1 MSTDAPEG
9 LASLLAGLEADHDA
23 RVLAARD
30 TGSRAWNL
38 AGPASDYDATALF
51 VQRPAAYA
59 RLGGPVETV
68 ERAADE
74 VELTAWNVRRFGELL
89 VDSNPSAL
97 EFCHSPRIY
106 RAYGPLS
113 ALVDDVGEQF
123 DPMAVYHHYRSLA
136 TRQYRKYLQ
145 RRLLDDGEPV
155 GVVVEER
162 DDDYLVG
169 PADGVGD
176 GTEGPRGDTDGTDA
190 DAAALRRVPKGR
202 YREATTDRTVKRAL
216 YVVRG
221 VLYAEYVRDTHRF
234 PPLDFGSFLD
244 IAAGEAS
251 ERARSDGPAD
261 ETGAG
266 PNPFTPD
273 PALVATARDLARR
286 KRAGEG
292 DAVVGDPVGAAA
304 LPPERIDASVHAVR
318 GIPRDRVNA
327 FVTRSLADA
336 PDRR

>member
-1 MSTDAPEG
+1 
-9 LASLLAGLEADHDA
+9 
-23 RVLAARD
+23 
-30 TGSRAWNL
+30 
-38 AGPASDYDATALF
+38 
-51 VQRPAAYA
+51 
-59 RLGGPVETV
+59 
-68 ERAADE
+68 
-74 VELTAWNVRRFGELL
+74 
-89 VDSNPSAL
+89 
-97 EFCHSPRIY
+97 
-106 RAYGPLS
+106 
-113 ALVDDVGEQF
+113 
-123 DPMAVYHHYRSLA
+123 
-136 TRQYRKYLQ
+136 
-145 RRLLDDGEPV
+145 
-155 GVVVEER
+155 VVEER